1 MTIRMNSD
9 LFFFPIMF
17 GRFCRSKKRMLPDE
31 DCWENI
37 SIVQSKVAR
46 NLPQCHSVCV
56 LGQCPSF
63 SCCYLFLSLGFDV
76 YCYNFLK
83 NFPWIFYDIFI
94 VFSFTFQQVYNV
106 LFFFILSLFFWF
118 YFFLFV
124 NGFILFNITLK
135 FKNFCCLLIYF

>member
-1 MTIRMNSD
+1 MNSD

-76 YCYNFLK
+76 YSYNFFK
-83 NFPWIFYDIFI
+83 KFPWIFYNIFI
-94 VFSFTFQQVYNV
+94 VFSFTFQFKFIMYCFSYFIFV
-106 LFFFILSLFFWF
+106 LLIFFP
-118 YFFLFV
+118 FV
-124 NGFILFNITLK
+124 NGFILFNLTLK
-135 FKNFCCLLIYF
+135 FKIFCCLLIYF